1 MFAMNEFL
9 IQGMITNEGLT
20 YEQAYRRLHGEDD
33 VQLNLDADA
42 SDLVNQLNEINE
54 AQQRTVEALSKI
66 DHLAIIAQVSGPMGA
81 ALAEVRNFKPASEVV
96 EEVLEPEVSAY

>member
-20 YEQAYRRLHGEDD
+20 YEQAYHRLHGEDD
-33 VQLNLDADA
+33 IELNLDLA
-42 SDLVNQLNEINE
+42 NQLNGINE
-54 AQQRTVEALSKI
+54 AHQRTVEALSKI
-66 DHLAIIAQVSGPMGA
+66 DHLAIIAQVSGSMGA
-81 ALAEVRNFKPASEVV
+81 ALTEARNFKPASEVV